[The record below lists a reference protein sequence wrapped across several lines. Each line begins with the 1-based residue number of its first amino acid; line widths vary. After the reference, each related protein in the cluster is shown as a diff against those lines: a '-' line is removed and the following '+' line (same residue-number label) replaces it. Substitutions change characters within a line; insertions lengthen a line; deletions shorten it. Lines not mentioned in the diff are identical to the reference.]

1 MSQQCGNCVIVEP
14 VIRRN
19 TVGNYS
25 PRKHTVNGPWL
36 YSRSTPHSPDVSSA
50 GGERGSN
57 CRQVCVYLAVTPAA
71 TEPVFIFRLW
81 VILKRGGIKSS
92 LCQHIIRN
100 VKLKGTAFCGKVNLL
115 ASFLVV
121 ASLKLCS
128 HWAGLLRQIVFLP
141 FQNAKKST
149 PGALIV
155 EIEF

>member
-1 MSQQCGNCVIVEP
+1 MIVEP

-25 PRKHTVNGPWL
+25 PRKHTVDGPWL
-36 YSRSTPHSPDVSSA
+36 YSRSTPH
-50 GGERGSN
+50 GSN